1 MATKM
6 NQSNND
12 LPISTDDGVEEKY
25 FLKTKEE
32 VIAAIRNTSY
42 KAGQADMLADLVGG
56 NIDEDPLAFMIICDI
71 NSTIGFNHLWG
82 IDPKK
87 LDEHIDDLMK
97 KYPNATKRALS
108 LKPMTGDEF
117 YQKYGI
123 EEIWN
128 RWQIVNE
135 RTGLELSDILKI
147 DTNEQHQR
155 SVIEAGNDLKSRIIW
170 SMAGDWLDD
179 LLDIEDYRVT
189 IAEVAHVFGDE

>member
-1 MATKM
+1 MEIKM
-6 NQSNND
+6 TQLNND
-12 LPISTDDGVEEKY
+12 LPVSTDDANKEEF

-32 VIAAIRNTSY
+32 VISAIRNTSY
-42 KAGQADMLADLVGG
+42 KPGQADMLADLVGG

-71 NSTIGFNHLWG
+71 YSTIGFNHLWD

-97 KYPNATKRALS
+97 KYPNATKRALE

-117 YQKYGI
+117 YEKYGS
-123 EEIWN
+123 EEIWD
-128 RWQIVNE
+128 RWEIVNV
-135 RTGLELSDILKI
+135 RTGLEISDILKI
-147 DTNEQHQR
+147 DTNVQHQR

-179 LLDIEDYRVT
+179 LLDIEDYRVR